1 MDEWQAVYYHQRP
14 DPKGARIL
22 LSVPHY
28 RRYRLAPRTGI
39 PRLEDGA
46 TKADQTEHVTIN
58 GRNTIVQ
65 RGHWVEV
72 PQDVYVV
79 LRGKYPHI

>member
-1 MDEWQAVYYHQRP
+1 MATVKEINDRV
-14 DPKGARIL
+14 RIFL
-22 LSVPHY
+22 P
-28 RRYRLAPRTGI
+28 P
-39 PRLEDGA
+39 LEEGQM
-46 TKADQTEHVTIN
+46 KVDQTEHVTIN
-58 GRNTIVQ
+58 GRTTIIQ